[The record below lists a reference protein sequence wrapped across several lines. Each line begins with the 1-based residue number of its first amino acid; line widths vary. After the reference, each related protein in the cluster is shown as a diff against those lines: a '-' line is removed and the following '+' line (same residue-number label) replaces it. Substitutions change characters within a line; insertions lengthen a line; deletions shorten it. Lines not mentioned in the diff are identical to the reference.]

1 MRAASSGVEAR
12 ACRETARRGDA
23 VDVQSCA
30 TPREPASAASGGSV
44 HHYRIGDLI
53 VRSCIRLAA
62 ADAVPVTVAA
72 GDVADVEIVACDA
85 PAPGAGVPRAG
96 AWAHATADDFGFNAM
111 PGLSFRIAGGRRIE
125 IARAPTVADAD
136 VVLYLTGSAWGVL
149 CYQRGWLPLHCSAVA
164 VGARAVAFTG
174 ASGAGKSTL
183 TAGMAQRGWPLLCDD
198 TCVIDPADPRLIV
211 RAAPK
216 EVKLW
221 GDAID
226 ALGLERGAAVG
237 HVLQR
242 EKFYAPRQDGPVPD
256 DAGLALIYILGWSDA
271 GGATIRPVTGAETMA
286 QLYQALYRPEWAL
299 KLRDHAALFAQIGR
313 LAARVRMF
321 RFDRPRDFARF
332 GEGIDLLQAHMVAQQ
347 HTGIE

>member
-1 MRAASSGVEAR
+1 MQPRGGRADAR
-12 ACRETARRGDA
+12 
-23 VDVQSCA
+23 SCPA
-30 TPREPASAASGGSV
+30 PRDPASAAPGGSV
-44 HHYRIGDLI
+44 HDYRIGDLI

-62 ADAVPVTVAA
+62 ADAVPVAA

-85 PAPGAGVPRAG
+85 PAPGDGVPRAG
-96 AWAHATADDFGFNAM
+96 AWPDATADDFGFNAM
-111 PGLSFRIAGGRRIE
+111 PGLTFRITGGRRIE

-136 VVLYLTGSAWGVL
+136 VLLYLTGSAWGVL

-164 VGARAVAFTG
+164 VGGQAVAFTG
-174 ASGAGKSTL
+174 VSGAGKSTL

-216 EVKLW
+216 ETKLW
-221 GDAID
+221 RDAID

-242 EKFYAPRQDGPVPD
+242 DKFYAPRSDGPVPD

-271 GGATIRPVTGAETMA
+271 GAATIRPVTGAETMS
-286 QLYQALYRPEWAL
+286 QLYQALYRAEWAL
-299 KLRDHAALFAQIGR
+299 KLRDHPALFAQIGR
-313 LAARVRMF
+313 LASRVQMF

-332 GEGIDLLQAHMVAQQ
+332 GAGIDVLEAHMVEHHQ
-347 HTGIE
+347 TGAE